1 MKSRVLFLLAMLPL
15 FISSCSSENND
26 VLPPGYVSL
35 FVRFS
40 STSGENIADSLELA
54 KYVGNN
60 LFASIGKGD
69 LQMDVSTSA
78 SNNMLSICNDF
89 WMKDNLRAGVL
100 SSCLHVDIFQHE
112 VEPSQEC
119 TLFLCS
125 PKIFGDTKRHTISWR
140 AKRVPINS
148 MTFEECKIDGV
159 PCPVVEE
166 MSYKKNCYKIANQKG
181 NLADYVINIVV
192 DRK

>member
-1 MKSRVLFLLAMLPL
+1 MKKCLFLLAMVPL
-15 FISSCSSENND
+15 FILSCSSENND

-89 WMKDNLRAGVL
+89 WMKENLRTGVL

-119 TLFLCS
+119 TLFLGS

-166 MSYKKNCYKIANQKG
+166 ISYKKNCYKIANQKG

>member
-15 FISSCSSENND
+15 FLLSCSSENND

-89 WMKDNLRAGVL
+89 WMKDNLRTGVL

-119 TLFLCS
+119 TLFLGS

>member
-1 MKSRVLFLLAMLPL
+1 MKKCLFLLAMVPL
-15 FISSCSSENND
+15 FILSCSSENND

-40 STSGENIADSLELA
+40 STSGENIVDSLELA

-78 SNNMLSICNDF
+78 SKNMLSICNDF
-89 WMKDNLRAGVL
+89 WMKDNLRTGVP

-119 TLFLCS
+119 TLFLYS

-166 MSYKKNCYKIANQKG
+166 ISYKKNCYKIANQNG

>member
-1 MKSRVLFLLAMLPL
+1 MEPL
-15 FISSCSSENND
+15 
-26 VLPPGYVSL
+26 
-35 FVRFS
+35 
-40 STSGENIADSLELA
+40 
-54 KYVGNN
+54 
-60 LFASIGKGD
+60 
-69 LQMDVSTSA
+69 
-78 SNNMLSICNDF
+78 
-89 WMKDNLRAGVL
+89 
-100 SSCLHVDIFQHE
+100 
-112 VEPSQEC
+112 QEC
-119 TLFLCS
+119 TLFLGS

-166 MSYKKNCYKIANQKG
+166 ISYKKNCYKIANQNG

>member
-15 FISSCSSENND
+15 FISSCSSENKD

-40 STSGENIADSLELA
+40 STSGENIVDSLELA

-60 LFASIGKGD
+60 LFASIGKDD
-69 LQMDVSTSA
+69 LQMNVSTSA

-89 WMKDNLRAGVL
+89 WMKENLRTGVL

-119 TLFLCS
+119 TLFLGS

-166 MSYKKNCYKIANQKG
+166 ISYKKNCYKIANQKG

>member
-15 FISSCSSENND
+15 FLLSCSSENND

-89 WMKDNLRAGVL
+89 WMKDNLRTGVL

-119 TLFLCS
+119 TLFLGS
-125 PKIFGDTKRHTISWR
+125 PKIFGDTKKHTISWR

>member
-1 MKSRVLFLLAMLPL
+1 MKKCLFLLAMVPL
-15 FISSCSSENND
+15 FILSCSSENND

-89 WMKDNLRAGVL
+89 WMKENLRTGVL

-119 TLFLCS
+119 TLFLGS
-125 PKIFGDTKRHTISWR
+125 PKIFGDTKKHTISWR

-166 MSYKKNCYKIANQKG
+166 MSYKKNCHKIVNQNG

>member
-1 MKSRVLFLLAMLPL
+1 MKKCLFLLAMVPL
-15 FISSCSSENND
+15 FILSCSSENND

-54 KYVGNN
+54 KFVGNN

-89 WMKDNLRAGVL
+89 WMKENLRTGVL

-119 TLFLCS
+119 TLFLGS

-166 MSYKKNCYKIANQKG
+166 ISYKKNCYKIANQKG

>member
-15 FISSCSSENND
+15 FLLSCSSENND

-40 STSGENIADSLELA
+40 STSGENIVDSLELA
-54 KYVGNN
+54 KYVGDN

-69 LQMDVSTSA
+69 LQMDVSTSV
-78 SNNMLSICNDF
+78 SKNMLSICNDF
-89 WMKDNLRAGVL
+89 WMKDNLRTGVL

-112 VEPSQEC
+112 VEPLQEC
-119 TLFLCS
+119 TLFLGS

-166 MSYKKNCYKIANQKG
+166 ISYKKNCYKNQKG

>member
-1 MKSRVLFLLAMLPL
+1 MKKCLFLLAMVPL
-15 FISSCSSENND
+15 FILSCSSENND

-89 WMKDNLRAGVL
+89 WMKENLRTGVL

-119 TLFLCS
+119 TLFLGS

-166 MSYKKNCYKIANQKG
+166 ISYKKNCYKIANQNG

>member
-15 FISSCSSENND
+15 FLLSCSSENND

-89 WMKDNLRAGVL
+89 WMKDNLRTGVL

-119 TLFLCS
+119 TLFLGS
-125 PKIFGDTKRHTISWR
+125 PKIFGDTKKHTISWR

-166 MSYKKNCYKIANQKG
+166 ISYKKNCYKIANQKG

>member
-1 MKSRVLFLLAMLPL
+1 MKKCLFLLAMVPL
-15 FISSCSSENND
+15 FILSCSSENND

-40 STSGENIADSLELA
+40 STSGENIVDSLELA

-78 SNNMLSICNDF
+78 SNNMLSIWNDS
-89 WMKDNLRAGVL
+89 WMKDNLRTGVP

-119 TLFLCS
+119 TLFLYS

-140 AKRVPINS
+140 AKRVPINL

-166 MSYKKNCYKIANQKG
+166 MSYKKNCHKIVNQNG

>member
-1 MKSRVLFLLAMLPL
+1 MAYKLLLIISMLHK
-15 FISSCSSENND
+15 FTNRI
-26 VLPPGYVSL
+26 
-35 FVRFS
+35 
-40 STSGENIADSLELA
+40 
-54 KYVGNN
+54 
-60 LFASIGKGD
+60 
-69 LQMDVSTSA
+69 
-78 SNNMLSICNDF
+78 
-89 WMKDNLRAGVL
+89 L

-125 PKIFGDTKRHTISWR
+125 PKIFGDTKRYTISWR
-140 AKRVPINS
+140 AKRVPTNL

-166 MSYKKNCYKIANQKG
+166 ISYKKNCHKITNQNG